1 MEGAPEFSKARLKLR
16 RNRGALSAFT
26 DDLFLRV
33 LECGVL
39 NQSDIAR
46 LSCCSLDLHLTLR
59 DAALVGFYSERCVKE
74 HVSDH
79 VFDLVPHK
87 YIGAKQMPQA
97 MKKVTVLA
105 TKHATLDTLNERL
118 ERELGIPAEFQQFA
132 EMTWRKSNTLRVMQT
147 LREVENCRI
156 SNLKKNSLPLR
167 FMVLDARTITSY
179 HDHDHPSP
187 QQPLESQ
194 VLLFVKVYDAHSQT
208 VQYRGTVKL
217 PLHVQFFQFESTLR
231 QVAGLPESGNLAYFE
246 EEMFFPEPNIVR
258 VDSEVTCWEHWLE
271 DGDILVVQIEPDGVV
286 EYKYASEYMN
296 YVDRERKR
304 KAELKVA
311 VQAFLDGVSER
322 HTTRE
327 VVKEVE
333 SQLRLNRALH
343 NKM

>member
-39 NQSDIAR
+39 HQSDIAR

-87 YIGAKQMPQA
+87 HIGATQMPQA

-132 EMTWRKSNTLRVMQT
+132 EMRARKNKTLRVMHI
-147 LREVENCRI
+147 LGEVENCRI
-156 SNLKKNSLPLR
+156 SSFVNTRR
-167 FMVLDARTITSY
+167 FLVLDARTTISY
-179 HDHDHPSP
+179 PSP
-187 QQPLESQ
+187 QQPLEEQ
-194 VLLFVKVYDAHSQT
+194 ILLFVKVYDAHSQT

-217 PLHVQFFQFESTLR
+217 PLDVEIFQFESTLR
-231 QVAGLPESGNLAYFE
+231 QVAGLPESGNLVYFE
-246 EEMFFPEPNIVR
+246 EEMFFPEPVIVTL
-258 VDSEVTCWEHWLE
+258 DSEDTCREQLLE

-286 EYKYASEYMN
+286 EYKYADEYMN

-304 KAELKVA
+304 KLELEVA
-311 VQAFLDGVSER
+311 VHAFLEGVSER

>member
-39 NQSDIAR
+39 HQSDIAR

-59 DAALVGFYSERCVKE
+59 DAALVGFYSERFVKE

-132 EMTWRKSNTLRVMQT
+132 EMTWRKSKTLRVE
-147 LREVENCRI
+147 RCRAVENRRI
-156 SNLKKNSLPLR
+156 SSFDTRR
-167 FMVLDARTITSY
+167 FLVLDARTIMSY

-217 PLHVQFFQFESTLR
+217 PLDVEIFQFESTLR

-246 EEMFFPEPNIVR
+246 EEMFFPEPVIVR
-258 VDSEVTCWEHWLE
+258 VDSEDTCREQLLE

-286 EYKYASEYMN
+286 EYKYADEYMN

-304 KAELKVA
+304 KLELKVA
-311 VQAFLDGVSER
+311 VQAFLEGVSER